1 MYGTV
6 MRAKVRKVELDAL
19 QRLFDSQRGELAKV
33 DGFHSVEF
41 GQEDRDPDRI
51 VMIVHFRDKPSYVRN
66 AERPETNRDYEVM
79 LKHLEGPPDWIDIH
93 YKRYF
98 GKPVGE
104 EATAAGRTG

>member
-6 MRAKVRKVELDAL
+6 MRAKVKKGQMEAL
-19 QRLFDSQRGELAKV
+19 VGLFEVRRGELAKV

-41 GQEDRDPDRI
+41 GQEDKDPDGV
-51 VMIVHFRDKPSYVRN
+51 VMIVHFRDRAAYVRN
-66 AERPETNRDYEVM
+66 ADRPETNRNYEEMV
-79 LKHLEGPPDWIDIH
+79 KHLEGPPEWIDIE

-104 EATAAGRTG
+104 EATAARKG